1 MFSIIILF
9 YLLLIFFFIAFGAAI
24 VFHLL
29 HYKINRRV
37 SGAMSIIYIIG
48 AVLLL
53 ISNFILFS
61 QVNWEQI
68 FGGFRL

>member
-1 MFSIIILF
+1 MSSIIILF
-9 YLLLIFFFIAFGAAI
+9 YLLIVLIFIAFGAAI

-29 HYKINRRV
+29 YYKINRHV
-37 SGAMSIIYIIG
+37 SGVMSLIYAIG

>member
-1 MFSIIILF
+1 MSSVIIAIYSILIL
-9 YLLLIFFFIAFGAAI
+9 IFIAFGAAV

-29 HYKINRRV
+29 YYKINRQV
-37 SGAMSIIYIIG
+37 SGVMSLIYIIG
-48 AVLLL
+48 AALLL

-68 FGGFRL
+68 FGSFGF